1 MLPDSA
7 VNACEVHG
15 EVMAESCE
23 VNDTYKQALQKS
35 TQIAHAQEIGMQVN
49 SSAQPQKVASL
60 LGQVAESEG
69 RLDIAGESVSV
80 QVRDISE
87 RERPHDKE
95 VRRDESNQQLSKP
108 SSGVLVRTNTA
119 PATYMQRAKSAFD
132 KMTSRFRDNDVITSE
147 FLEVFLTG
155 SGFSE
160 SFYTDLMLELKEAES
175 STVVVPNE
183 GVITRGR
190 RLVSSLW

>member
-1 MLPDSA
+1 M
-7 VNACEVHG
+7 
-15 EVMAESCE
+15 
-23 VNDTYKQALQKS
+23 
-35 TQIAHAQEIGMQVN
+35 GMQIIPSVE
-49 SSAQPQKVASL
+49 PQNVAPL

-87 RERPHDKE
+87 RERLHDKE
-95 VRRDESNQQLSKP
+95 VRRDESKQQLSNP
-108 SSGVLVRTNTA
+108 SSGVLVRTNAA
-119 PATYMQRAKSAFD
+119 PVTYMQRAKSAFD
-132 KMTSRFRDNDVITSE
+132 NMTSRFRDNDVITSE

-160 SFYTDLMLELKEAES
+160 SFYTDLMLELKKAES
-175 STVVVPNE
+175 SQVVVPNE

-190 RLVSSLW
+190 RFVSSLW